1 MALSAPPV
9 RAVDFNR
16 LQLPLLEY
24 GVSHVGADQF
34 LTGQPVLDPLDR
46 QALLAMVAQ
55 ILPNSVG
62 LPALDAGSKD
72 PAKRALAGRS
82 EA

>member
-16 LQLPLLEY
+16 LQLPLLEH

-46 QALLAMVAQ
+46 QALLAMVAGLLSQ
-55 ILPNSVG
+55 DTIG
-62 LPALDAGSKD
+62 LPKCDGDSKD
-72 PAKRALAGRS
+72 PAYMTIHFRH
-82 EA
+82 